1 MTNNKRNEVISNALQ
16 KHIRTFTRTEKVF
29 YGTIILTA
37 IVMAISIIFLQS
49 RNLQVRQQITEL
61 NSNITSKK
69 SELDNAKQEVGE
81 LTQKERVT
89 DIANQAGLKADN
101 ATIAEVE

>member
-1 MTNNKRNEVISNALQ
+1 M
-16 KHIRTFTRTEKVF
+16 F

-49 RNLQVRQQITEL
+49 RNLQVQQQITEL